1 MYATIS
7 VGSRG
12 VYSLTKGIG
21 MRKAAALSAN
31 DVGNDRVLRETRWLS
46 VIIVPFLL
54 AAFGILYLFP
64 DSTQELFAWNIK
76 PRMTSMMLGAAYLG
90 GVYFFVRAALATR
103 WHWIQVGFLPITLFA
118 ALMGIA
124 TLLHWDRFNHGHIS
138 FLTWAVLY
146 FTTPFLVLAVWLR
159 NRNMDPGTGDNDDVL
174 VPPAIRWGIGG
185 LGVMTFLIA
194 VLLFLQPD
202 IMSSLWPWKLTPLTA
217 RVLGGLFALTG
228 AEEVSIALDAR
239 WSAARV
245 TLQSQLIALA
255 AIDLAIVF
263 SWGDFNHANPL
274 TWVFVGGLIFLFVAL
289 ALLTAWFEIWRLK
302 RRREV
307 TG

>member
-1 MYATIS
+1 
-7 VGSRG
+7 
-12 VYSLTKGIG
+12 